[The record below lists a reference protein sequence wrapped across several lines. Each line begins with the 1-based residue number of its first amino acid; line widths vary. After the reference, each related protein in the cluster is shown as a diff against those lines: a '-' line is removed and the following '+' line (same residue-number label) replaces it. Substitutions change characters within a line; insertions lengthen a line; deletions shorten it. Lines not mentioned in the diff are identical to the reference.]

1 MIKLLLSTCVGLF
14 LLALAGCMSDPQ
26 QPTPE
31 PTATRQY
38 CPLVACPLPARPA
51 VLANDQW
58 RESLDVTEA
67 ALLSCANQVLDC
79 IQTQEAQRS
88 GP

>member
-1 MIKLLLSTCVGLF
+1 MIKPLLSTCVSLC
-14 LLALAGCMSDPQ
+14 LLALAGCTSALQ
-26 QPTPE
+26 QPTPA
-31 PTATRQY
+31 PTVARQF
-38 CPLVACPLPARPA
+38 CPLVACLLPARPA

-79 IQTQEAQRS
+79 IQTQDAQRVK
-88 GP
+88 

>member
-1 MIKLLLSTCVGLF
+1 MTKLLLSICVGLF
-14 LLALAGCMSDPQ
+14 LLALAGCTNAPQ
-26 QPTPE
+26 QPIPA
-31 PTATRQY
+31 PTVARQF

-79 IQTQEAQRS
+79 IQTQDAQRAK
-88 GP
+88 

>member
-1 MIKLLLSTCVGLF
+1 
-14 LLALAGCMSDPQ
+14 
-26 QPTPE
+26 
-31 PTATRQY
+31 
-38 CPLVACPLPARPA
+38 

-79 IQTQEAQRS
+79 IQTQGAQREK
-88 GP
+88 

>member
-1 MIKLLLSTCVGLF
+1 MTKLLLSTCVGLC
-14 LLALAGCMSDPQ
+14 LLALAGCTNAPQ
-26 QPTPE
+26 QSTPAPTV
-31 PTATRQY
+31 ARQF

-79 IQTQEAQRS
+79 IQTQDAQRAK
-88 GP
+88 

>member
-1 MIKLLLSTCVGLF
+1 MTKLLLSICMGLCLLVSGGCTC
-14 LLALAGCMSDPQ
+14 ALQ
-26 QPTPE
+26 QPTPV
-31 PTATRQY
+31 PTVARQY

-79 IQTQEAQRS
+79 IQTQDAQRAK
-88 GP
+88 

>member
-1 MIKLLLSTCVGLF
+1 MTPV
-14 LLALAGCMSDPQ
+14 
-26 QPTPE
+26 PTV
-31 PTATRQY
+31 ARQF

-79 IQTQEAQRS
+79 IQTQGAQREK
-88 GP
+88 